1 MAVHTVLTQDSKG
14 KGIMATKT
22 IRVPQ
27 GLKARLNMIGWH
39 LLCLLSC
46 LTPKASHAKGY
57 FMGAMACA
65 VSANQGDSIILA
77 DVAVYNRKKAQQTG
91 AVE

>member
-1 MAVHTVLTQDSKG
+1 
-14 KGIMATKT
+14 MATKT

-27 GLKARLNMIGWH
+27 GFKARLNMIGWH

-65 VSANQGDSIILA
+65 VSASKGDSIILE
-77 DVAVYNRKKAQQTG
+77 DVAIYNRKKAQQNG
-91 AVE
+91 VSE